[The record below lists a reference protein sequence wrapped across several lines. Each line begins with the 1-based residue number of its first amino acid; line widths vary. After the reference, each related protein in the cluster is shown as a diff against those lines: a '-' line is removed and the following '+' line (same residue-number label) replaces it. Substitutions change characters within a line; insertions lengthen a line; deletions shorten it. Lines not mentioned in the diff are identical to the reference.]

1 MQAIDTPESTLGRVH
16 DVLAAGYHGVVRYL
30 SSNTGAFPGKQLTA
44 AEIAAI
50 RSLPG
55 MRIGLVWEAGF
66 PTSAGY
72 FSAVKGLCDSVGA
85 LRMMTHLGV
94 PKSVPAFFTV
104 DYDAPSHDLEGPIAA
119 YFESVHAAFSR
130 AGRLVGAYGSG
141 LTGSFLKD
149 RGLVHYRWR
158 AQSKGFAGYAAAGDF
173 EILQGPSA
181 RIAGLDVDT
190 NVVQDLVV
198 LW

>member
-1 MQAIDTPESTLGRVH
+1 MQAIDTPESTLGCVH
-16 DVLAAGYHGVVRYL
+16 DILAAGYHGVVRYV
-30 SSNTGAFPGKQLTA
+30 SSNAEAFPGKQLTQT
-44 AEIAAI
+44 EVSVI
-50 RSLPG
+50 RSVAG

-72 FSAVKGLCDSVGA
+72 FSAANGICDSVGA

-94 PKSVPAFFTV
+94 PKAVPLFFAV
-104 DYDAPSHDLEGPIAA
+104 DYDASSHDLEGPIAA
-119 YFESVHAAFSR
+119 YFEAIHAAFSR
-130 AGRLVGAYGSG
+130 AGRLVGVYGSG
-141 LTGSFLKD
+141 LTGSYLKG

-158 AQSKGFAGYAAAGDF
+158 AQSQGFAGYAAAVDF

-181 RIAGLDVDT
+181 RVAGLDVDT
-190 NVVQDLVV
+190 NVVQDLAV